1 MLDEYERAK
10 GRGFMK
16 HVKDRGGMKYREHE
30 SASLQKLRDNATR
43 FKKNPEIKN
52 LILVRWRGE
61 VQVPEVTIENNP
73 EEEGNT
79 VEPVANN
86 DEEE

>member
-10 GRGFMK
+10 GRGFIK

-52 LILVRWRGE
+52 LILVR
-61 VQVPEVTIENNP
+61 
-73 EEEGNT
+73 
-79 VEPVANN
+79 
-86 DEEE
+86 